1 MALGLVTAGEAEAG
15 EDLSK
20 GEVWWAGLDTVE
32 GLVAVGTEG
41 EVKGGEIT

>member
-1 MALGLVTAGEAEAG
+1 LVTAGEAEAG
-15 EDLSK
+15 GDLSK

-32 GLVAVGTEG
+32 DTEG

>member
-1 MALGLVTAGEAEAG
+1 MITAGETEAG
-15 EDLSK
+15 GDLSK
-20 GEVWWAGLDTVE
+20 GKVWWSGLDAVE